1 VSIQAPENPY
11 PNPRTNFQAMS
22 NIPLEHRAGL
32 CSALNTAFGGAG
44 QERTFDLNQIQ
55 SSTLVLSPNPAKDG
69 NFKIEEISQTGA
81 QVWGFSS
88 SGKLVLEM
96 SYQPG
101 TTITLQSSGLYFV
114 EYQDDAG
121 RKSDRII
128 SIK

>member
-1 VSIQAPENPY
+1 
-11 PNPRTNFQAMS
+11 MS

-32 CSALNTAFGGAG
+32 CSALYKAFGGAG

-55 SSTLVLSPNPAKDG
+55 SSSIQDIQASSALVLSPNPAKDG
-69 NFKIEEISQTGA
+69 NFKIEGIGQTGA

-101 TTITLQSSGLYFV
+101 TTITLQSSGLYFI